1 MNIMDAIQ
9 NNPNVILQISG
20 TDLLEFAKELAN
32 DVREQAIKDTRNFM
46 AERLLSGKE
55 AAKLCGV
62 QYTTFWRWVKSGKI
76 PQMKGAGNPRY
87 RLSDIQKAMANKK

>member
-1 MNIMDAIQ
+1 MSIKETIQ
-9 NNPNVILQISG
+9 SNPNVILQISG

-32 DVREQAIKDTRNFM
+32 DVREQAIKDTRNFT
-46 AERLLSGKE
+46 AERLLSGTE

-62 QYTTFWRWVKSGKI
+62 QYTTFWRWVKNGKI

-87 RLSDIQKAMANKK
+87 RLSDIQKMMTDKK

>member
-1 MNIMDAIQ
+1 MSIKETIQ
-9 NNPNVILQISG
+9 SNPGVILQVSG
-20 TDLLEFAKELAN
+20 ADLLQFAKEIA
-32 DVREQAIKDTRNFM
+32 DEVREQAIKDTHNFM

-62 QYTTFWRWVKSGKI
+62 QYTTFWRWVKNGKI

-87 RLSDIQKAMANKK
+87 RLSDIQKMMTDKK

>member
-32 DVREQAIKDTRNFM
+32 DVREQAIKDTHNFM

-62 QYTTFWRWVKSGKI
+62 QYTTFWRWVKNGKI

-87 RLSDIQKAMANKK
+87 RLSDIQKMMTDKK